1 MMSIESLSLQIIKH
15 QQQLTEVA
23 KRITVL
29 ESTPAAA
36 VKQKGGGELY
46 EDRVYNIVKSL
57 HPSPFLVVLPKGK
70 TSDNNSV
77 DLPLQFCGMPLP
89 IELKMKG
96 AQMGGSSA
104 HYDRATST
112 FTKLVKDLP
121 DAELILSAAAVKIPA
136 LNAYI
141 DAAKELEP
149 SSEITGMP
157 ITLNKSTYTALGRRG
172 LQAEA
177 ASEIEHPISF
187 LSNFYNKKRIY
198 YIQIEEHG
206 FFSLGGNP
214 FNFPIPELKGTF
226 NLEFRI
232 GPAGS
237 GASSRRSAGYR
248 IQGRLKGLNY
258 SPFSLDDEDVCQA
271 LFDKDWRM

>member
-1 MMSIESLSLQIIKH
+1 MSIESISLQLS
-15 QQQLTEVA
+15 QQKQKLDELVN
-23 KRITVL
+23 RITIL
-29 ESTPAAA
+29 ESTPA
-36 VKQKGGGELY
+36 VIKQKGGGELY
-46 EDRVYNIVKSL
+46 EDRVYDIVKSFL
-57 HPSPFLVVLPKGK
+57 PSSLLVVLPKGK
-70 TSDNNSV
+70 TSDNNSI
-77 DLPLQFCGMPLP
+77 DLPLQFCGEPLP

-112 FTKLVKDLP
+112 FTKLAKDLP
-121 DAELILSAAAVKIPA
+121 DADLILSAAAVKIPA

-149 SSEITGMP
+149 TSEITGMP

-172 LQAEA
+172 LQADA
-177 ASEIEHPISF
+177 ASEVEHPISF
-187 LSNFYNKKRIY
+187 LSNFYNKKGIY

-206 FFSLGGNP
+206 FFSLGSNP

-237 GASSRRSAGYR
+237 GGSSRRSAGYR

-258 SPFSLDDEDVCQA
+258 SPISLDDVDVCKV
-271 LFDKDWRM
+271 LFEKDWRV